1 MFSSTKSQL
10 IQMIVVC
17 HRPLFYSIYFARA
30 KRQFEWQVAPQ
41 LGIAK
46 AQQKMLRLLGK
57 GNIPGGLDARLKAN
71 LNVLGE
77 GSDAYIE
84 MLVGLKGL
92 ATQVRAGNII
102 KNSNY

>member
-1 MFSSTKSQL
+1 
-10 IQMIVVC
+10 MIVVC

-30 KRQFEWQVAPQ
+30 ERQFEWRVAPQ

-46 AQQKMLRLLGK
+46 AQQKMLRLLGN

-71 LNVLGE
+71 LNALGKS
-77 GSDAYIE
+77 GDASYDE
-84 MLVGLKGL
+84 MVAGLNRLVI
-92 ATQVRAGNII
+92 QINAGNII